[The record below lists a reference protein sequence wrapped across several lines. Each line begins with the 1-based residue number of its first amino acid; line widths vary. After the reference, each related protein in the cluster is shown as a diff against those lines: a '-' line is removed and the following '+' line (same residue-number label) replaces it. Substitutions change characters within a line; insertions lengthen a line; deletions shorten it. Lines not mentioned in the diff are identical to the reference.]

1 MNELLLAASV
11 VVLYGGVILFY
22 RLFGKEGL
30 YSFSI
35 LATILA
41 NIEVLILVD
50 AYGMEMT
57 LGNILFATTYLVT
70 DILSENHGK
79 KEANKAVMMGIA
91 ASAIFVIVSQSW
103 LLYDVSANDWAFP
116 SFRVIFSNT
125 PRLIL
130 SSLVVYGITQI
141 GDVWLYHKWWELTT
155 RKMGNSRCGLWIRNN
170 GSTLISQLFNT
181 LLYNFLAFYGI
192 YSMKTLWSI
201 IISCYLIFVV
211 TSILDTPVVYLC
223 RRIHDK
229 TKTDPIVNK

>member
-155 RKMGNSRCGLWIRNN
+155 RKMGNSRGGLWIRNN